1 MSGNIIIGSILG
13 WVAFSICSVLTGV
26 IYSLLCRI
34 TKLEKTVTDQQ
45 DQIADLKRELEEGKG
60 KQSEPQS

>member
-1 MSGNIIIGSILG
+1 MSGNVVIGSILG
-13 WVAFSICSVLTGV
+13 WIAFMICPVLMGV

-34 TKLEKTVTDQQ
+34 TKLEKTVADQQ

-60 KQSEPQS
+60 KQSEP